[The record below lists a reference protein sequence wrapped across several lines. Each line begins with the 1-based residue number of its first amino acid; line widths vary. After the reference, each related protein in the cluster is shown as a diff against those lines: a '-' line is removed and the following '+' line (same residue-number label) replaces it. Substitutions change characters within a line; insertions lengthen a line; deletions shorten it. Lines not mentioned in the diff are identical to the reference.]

1 MESQQHKASRN
12 MKNKRNMIP
21 PREHNNFLVIT
32 PKDMK
37 ICYLLNKE
45 FKITVLKLSTLQKE
59 TRQLNEIRKTMH
71 EQNKFNKELEIE
83 KENQWVRWKKCN
95 RNHRHQNRSSR
106 RICELEDRVF
116 EVIQSETPKRK
127 VKKAY
132 VIYDTRINLWII
144 GVLEGEQR
152 EKEANSLFKQ
162 IRADNFLNLEE
173 IWMSNFMKH
182 IGSSNKLDLKL
193 SKIKDKGES

>member
-1 MESQQHKASRN
+1 MWSRWIHWRPKRTSESLAGLRKGISMLKSVSKDCKRWLLLQMQSQQHKASRN

-21 PREHNNFLVIT
+21 PREHNNLLVIT

-71 EQNKFNKELEIE
+71 EQNKFSKELEIE

-116 EVIQSETPKRK
+116 EVIQSETPQ
-127 VKKAY
+127 KK
-132 VIYDTRINLWII
+132 
-144 GVLEGEQR
+144 
-152 EKEANSLFKQ
+152 S
-162 IRADNFLNLEE
+162 
-173 IWMSNFMKH
+173 
-182 IGSSNKLDLKL
+182 
-193 SKIKDKGES
+193 